1 MILSLKLPAA
11 PSQVQQGRADGVD
24 ANRIQEVGHSAAANE
39 PDAIGAAG
47 WSWTVQ
53 EYGIQGHESQLL
65 RLYLVT

>member
-47 WSWTVQ
+47 
-53 EYGIQGHESQLL
+53 
-65 RLYLVT
+65 